1 VDVIASPSLVAFNT
15 QSGGHPQV
23 LSPGQTIDAL
33 VLQLLDATTA
43 RISVAGTVVDLP
55 TQIPLVPG
63 AIVRLA
69 VRGHGTDTKFVIV
82 GTHPRHPAPG
92 EAAAKSVTVEHGPA
106 AIVGHATDEP
116 GVATASAER
125 VPPAARVA
133 EARIAGGDPT
143 VALAGA
149 IRTAAPRQVG
159 LAPLLADAA
168 QAAAAPFLPPQVRQ
182 AVMKLLA
189 LPPSF
194 EDGVSPA
201 VIREG
206 VKQSGVFL
214 ESHLADA
221 ASSAS
226 SGALAS
232 SAAPAVSGDMKAA
245 LLTLRHV
252 LQAWADAARRP
263 APAQAGQAAPPS
275 PSAPASSPQPLS
287 GPAGPLASASAL
299 LPPLAKL
306 AAAQHAPEHVAP
318 ATPPPAAGDL
328 KIPPPPYRGAPTT
341 GQAPVEA
348 SFDAF
353 APPGEIRD
361 ALLARTEGALARMTL
376 LQSASLPDAVTAQ
389 HVAHHEVPGPHWTFE
404 VPFVVAQGA
413 AVAHFE
419 ITRDGH
425 KTAPQEAQAPTWRAN
440 FSLDLEPMGP
450 VHAQIAV
457 SGQRTSVR
465 LWAERRATAAALRA
479 GSSELT
485 RALHQAA
492 LETGEVLV
500 RDGAPPKP
508 VKASA
513 GRFLDRAT

>member
-1 VDVIASPSLVAFNT
+1 MDVVASPSLVAFNT

-33 VLQLLDATTA
+33 VLQLLDAATA

-82 GTHPRHPAPG
+82 GTHARHPAPG
-92 EAAAKSVTVEHGPA
+92 EAAPKNVAIEHGPA
-106 AIVGHATDEP
+106 AIVGRTADEP
-116 GVATASAER
+116 GAATATAER
-125 VPPAARVA
+125 MLPAARVA
-133 EARIAGGDPT
+133 EARVAAGDPT

-201 VIREG
+201 VIRES

-221 ASSAS
+221 ASSA
-226 SGALAS
+226 
-232 SAAPAVSGDMKAA
+232 APVASGDMKAA

-252 LQAWADAARRP
+252 LQAWADSARR
-263 APAQAGQAAPPS
+263 PAQAGQAAPPS
-275 PSAPASSPQPLS
+275 SSAPALPSQQPP
-287 GPAGPLASASAL
+287 GPAGHLAPASAL

-306 AAAQHAPEHVAP
+306 AAAQHAAEHAA
-318 ATPPPAAGDL
+318 ATPPSAAGDL

-341 GQAPVEA
+341 GQAPVEP
-348 SFDAF
+348 SFDAL

-361 ALLARTEGALARMTL
+361 TLLARTEGALARMTL

-404 VPFVVAQGA
+404 VPFVVAQGT

-485 RALHQAA
+485 QALHQAA
-492 LETGEVLV
+492 LETGEILV

-508 VKASA
+508 VKAPA